1 VREDG
6 GVSIEP
12 IGDAILHGGDRATLR
27 LARDYDH
34 PVAAL
39 WTALT
44 VPALTR
50 LWWADLRTDLQ
61 VGGEFSLEWL
71 TGPPGEL
78 EWWPGEIVDMD
89 APNLLEHTNSEHG
102 RLRWELEPLDV
113 GALRARTRLRLTNIV
128 EGDDEWVPMS
138 LAAWHLHLDQ
148 LAIALDGGSVDWAAW
163 GTANNLRLRELR
175 AAYAAHLPHLD

>member
-1 VREDG
+1 M
-6 GVSIEP
+6 SIEP

-44 VPALTR
+44 VPAITR
-50 LWWADLRTDLQ
+50 SWWADLRTDLR

-163 GTANNLRLRELR
+163 GTANDLRLRELR
-175 AAYAAHLPHLD
+175 AAYAAHLPGLD